1 MSCIP
6 EQRSATET
14 SASIVTLDTGHP
26 EYGCRAT
33 RTSWTI
39 ALFVHVSTQLAR
51 ACNPRPHQF
60 RTRNDLNKTKRTQ
73 S

>member
-39 ALFVHVSTQLAR
+39 ALFVHVCDPAR
-51 ACNPRPHQF
+51 QG
-60 RTRNDLNKTKRTQ
+60 L
-73 S
+73 